1 MMKKVRGLG
10 KGFFILSALLLM
22 FAVVGCDDSDSTERI
37 GADTDEETVAVGVNT
52 ENFTN
57 IGVGQVLRVDAAI
70 DGDAYTSF
78 SARVAGGAGAD
89 VTIQTGDY
97 DTAFS
102 DEFDEAFD
110 EDAGAGNKWQVA
122 GFARMD
128 TNATVSLDSI
138 TLTMPGWVVVG
149 GRTLSDWVA
158 SGLKPTIRVYDSETD
173 TWSTVDPADYTL
185 VGNADGTVTFTYNGP
200 AIEVNDGDI
209 VAVMAAIDD
218 VDVDLT
224 ATTPD
229 NNCDVTV
236 TARVDD
242 SDYDVTDVMW
252 WTISPLSWGD
262 TTELTDDSLRL
273 NGVVSGDDRVR
284 VHVQANV
291 YYSSGTNSDI
301 QTVERIFSIRCET
314 GSGGITF

>member
-37 GADTDEETVAVGVNT
+37 GADTDEESVAVGVNT
-52 ENFTN
+52 ETWNSVA
-57 IGVGQVLRVDAAI
+57 IGQTITADDF
-70 DGDAYTSF
+70 DGDADAEF
-78 SARVAGGAGAD
+78 SARVATGAGAD
-89 VTIQTGDY
+89 VTIQTGDF

-110 EDAGAGNKWQVA
+110 EGAGDNNKWQVA
-122 GFARMD
+122 SFARIGTD
-128 TNATVSLDSI
+128 TPISLETIS
-138 TLTMPGWVVVG
+138 LTMPGSVVVG

-158 SGLKPTIRVYDSETD
+158 SGLKPTVRFYDEETD
-173 TWSTVDPADYTL
+173 TWSVIDSDDIDLTL
-185 VGNADGTVTFTYNGP
+185 NGDGTLNVRYNGAP
-200 AIEVNDGDI
+200 LDFTDGDI
-209 VAVMAAIDD
+209 VAVMDSIDD

-229 NNCDVTV
+229 NNCDVTI
-236 TARVDD
+236 TADVDD
-242 SDYDVTDVMW
+242 SDYNVTDVMW

-273 NGVVSGDDRVR
+273 NGVVSGDDRVE
-284 VHVQANV
+284 VHVRANV
-291 YYSSGTNSDI
+291 YYSSGTNSDV
-301 QTVERIFSIRCET
+301 QAVERIFSIRCET
-314 GSGGITF
+314 GSGGVTF

>member
-37 GADTDEETVAVGVNT
+37 GADTDEESVAVGVNT
-52 ENFTN
+52 ETWNSVA
-57 IGVGQVLRVDAAI
+57 IGQTITADDL
-70 DGDAYTSF
+70 DGDADAEF
-78 SARVAGGAGAD
+78 SARVATGAGAN

-97 DTAFS
+97 DTSFS

-110 EDAGAGNKWQVA
+110 EGAGDGNRWQVA
-122 GFARMD
+122 GFARIGTD
-128 TNATVSLDSI
+128 NPISLDTIS
-138 TLTMPGWVVVG
+138 LTMPGSVVVN

-158 SGLKPTIRVYDSETD
+158 SGLKPTVRFYDEETD
-173 TWSTVDPADYTL
+173 TWSIIDSDDIDLTS
-185 VGNADGTVTFTYNGP
+185 NADGTVTVSYVGVDDIEFT
-200 AIEVNDGDI
+200 DGDI
-209 VAVMAAIDD
+209 VAVMGSIDD

-229 NNCDVTV
+229 NNCDVIV

-242 SDYDVTDVMW
+242 SDYNVTDVTW

-262 TTELTDDSLRL
+262 TTVLADDRLRL

-284 VHVQANV
+284 VHVRSNV
-291 YYSSGTNSDI
+291 FYSSGTNSDV

-314 GSGGITF
+314 GSGGVTF